1 MGKKLTINPRDP
13 CCRVIVVIGL
23 WIAPTMFF
31 GGCGMPLTD
40 PLIVQT
46 RMVAECEDAET
57 PGDVATDLVLLDW
70 TGGTNAIY
78 PNFEFKALDLALF
91 ETADGATLAD
101 DPALFKELVRLEV
114 TRIFCEWPEVAIVVR
129 EGEDAEWHAD
139 TIVYVTQDL
148 PPLGGT
154 GIGEAEYDPCNEQ
167 TDNAA
172 IIFGARILEL
182 GNHYT
187 FDEWA
192 TLFANVCAHEIGH
205 TLGYGHVP
213 MEDRPEPGQTA
224 YVELMLGRHTMA
236 EMRRTQRMIVDQT
249 YCEKDTAR
257 QQVADDGILS
267 CSSDQ
272 GERRGP

>member
-1 MGKKLTINPRDP
+1 MGKKLTTSRRDP
-13 CCRVIVVIGL
+13 YCRVSVFIGL
-23 WIAPTMFF
+23 LIAPTMFF
-31 GGCGMPLTD
+31 GGCGMPLSD
-40 PLIVQT
+40 SLIVQK

-57 PGDVATDLVLLDW
+57 QGDVAPDLVILDW

-78 PNFEFKALDLALF
+78 PKFHFEAFNLASF

-101 DPALFKELVRLEV
+101 DPELFRELVRLEV

-129 EGEDAEWHAD
+129 EGEDYEWNAD
-139 TIVYVTQDL
+139 TVVYVTQDL
-148 PPLGGT
+148 PPLGGSD
-154 GIGEAEYDPCNEQ
+154 IGEAEYDPCNEQ

-172 IIFGARILEL
+172 IIFGERIREL
-182 GNHYT
+182 GDKYT

-213 MEDRPEPGQTA
+213 MEDRPAPGQSK

-236 EMRRTQRMIVDQT
+236 EMRRPQRMVVDQT
-249 YCEKDTAR
+249 FCEKDSAR
-257 QQVADDGILS
+257 HQMADDGIVS
-267 CSSDQ
+267 CSSD
-272 GERRGP
+272 